1 VNEEDLFQLVNEVQD
16 EPSFLRFLLALSQDR
31 QVSTDEW
38 QNDDIASFAE
48 SAARWGAASS
58 GGLPFYEKPDNV
70 WKRCAQILYM
80 GKIYE

>member
-1 VNEEDLFQLVNEVQD
+1 MDLFQLVNEVQD

-48 SAARWGAASS
+48 SAVRWGAASS
-58 GGLPFYEKPDNV
+58 EGLPFYEKPDNA

>member
-1 VNEEDLFQLVNEVQD
+1 MDLFQLVNNVQD
-16 EPSFLRFLLALSQDR
+16 ESSFLQFMLALSRDRQDR
-31 QVSTDEW
+31 ADEW

-58 GGLPFYEKPDNV
+58 EGLPFYEKPDNA